1 MEDAIK
7 YAIKLGYIAGII
19 DGEGSIMLVGARH
32 KSFMEQ
38 YKRRYPSYYPT
49 LRVGMIE
56 REPLDLLVE
65 ITGKGKVAQEKS
77 YHRQRPMH
85 RWTVYRKDDV
95 YKVLKMIEP
104 HLIVKRKQAQLLLEY
119 MDKNPVC
126 HISRPITKE
135 ISDMRR
141 EYWERIRAL
150 NGIASPATTEPLGKR
165 GRSKS
170 VRIESTV

>member
-7 YAIKLGYIAGII
+7 KAIKLGYIAGII

-38 YKRRYPSYYPT
+38 YNRRYPSYYPT

-65 ITGKGKVAQEKS
+65 MTGKGRVSLEKS
-77 YHRQRPMH
+77 YHHKRPMH
-85 RWTVYRKDDV
+85 RWTVFRKKDV
-95 YKVLKMIEP
+95 YEVLKMIEP
-104 HLIVKRKQAQLLLEY
+104 HLIVKCKQAQLLIEF
-119 MDKNPVC
+119 MDNNPVC
-126 HISRPITKE
+126 HISRPITQE
-135 ISDMRR
+135 ISDMRKK
-141 EYWERIRAL
+141 YWIEMRTL

-170 VRIESTV
+170 VRLESTV